1 MAVSVVS
8 SQARILRRVRD
19 TAGTA
24 HIDVLL
30 DVMSDCQRLVNAC
43 YGGVLTDDT
52 LTLTPG
58 QTIYAYSD
66 FTPADVVRVLDVSLY
81 DRPLHRTDWKMFAAH
96 NPRWVHAQGVPRT
109 WDTCGHTLLIVYPS
123 PVEATTVTVRYIPEL
138 VDLTSGGNYE
148 IPDHHVVLV
157 EDLVCE
163 ILLLRQRLFPSIDEA
178 ASAANRHTRLRV
190 T

>member
-1 MAVSVVS
+1 MAVAVTT

-24 HIDVLL
+24 HVDVLL

-52 LTLTPG
+52 HVLTPG
-58 QTIYAYSD
+58 QTIYPYTD
-66 FTPADVVRVLDVSLY
+66 FTTGDVVRVLDVSL
-81 DRPLHRTDWKMFAAH
+81 DERPLHRVDWRTLAASDPTWLH
-96 NPRWVHAQGVPRT
+96 TQGQPRV
-109 WDTCGHTLLIVYPS
+109 WDTLGHALLLVYPS
-123 PVEATTVTVRYIPEL
+123 PPNTATVSIRYIPEL

-163 ILLLRQRLFPSIDEA
+163 VLLLRQRLFPSIDEA
-178 ASAANRHTRLRV
+178 AEASNRHTRLRV